1 MNANNKM
8 NANNNRSAAAVSK
21 KFCKVCFDAGKP
33 ESMYTSHTVKS
44 LDVRSGKLV
53 TTCVT
58 LLELECRYCFKN
70 GHTVKFCPVLEENK
84 KMDKEKERV
93 NRAQHQVRPQEQQK
107 VVQKPL
113 NVFAALAEGSDDEED
128 EVQMPLTVP
137 LTVSACD
144 EFPALMGNTKVVG
157 SNCSKSY
164 SCVAATPADEVRLEM
179 LRKQRLEVE
188 KNAASKANASNVN
201 EFDEE
206 QDAFEDDQ
214 SMSLDEKYG
223 DKMYEILY
231 EYFKNEFH
239 RERTATVVGVLLERD
254 IPELEELTTN
264 RLYLEEQAD
273 EIFAALKEFD
283 APARTYTTEVDDW

>member
-1 MNANNKM
+1 MNT
-8 NANNNRSAAAVSK
+8 NNNRSAAAACK

-44 LDVRSGKLV
+44 VDVRSGKLL

-58 LLELECRYCFKN
+58 LLALECRYCFKN

-93 NRAQHQVRPQEQQK
+93 NRVQHQVRPQEQPK

-113 NVFAALAEGSDDEED
+113 NVFAALAEGRDDEED
-128 EVQMPLTVP
+128 EVQMPLTVA
-137 LTVSACD
+137 SD
-144 EFPALMGNTKVVG
+144 EFPALMGNTKAVG

-164 SCVAATPADEVRLEM
+164 SCVAATPVDEVRLDT

-188 KNAASKANASNVN
+188 KNAASNSNASNVN
-201 EFDEE
+201 AFKEE
-206 QDAFEDDQ
+206 QDAFEEDQ

-223 DKMYEILY
+223 DKMYEILL
-231 EYFKNEFH
+231 EYFKNDGVSKRH
-239 RERTATVVGVLLERD
+239 PERICMVVGKLLESD
-254 IPELEELTTN
+254 IAELEELTTN
-264 RLYLEEQAD
+264 RIYLEDCAD

-283 APARTYTTEVDDW
+283 PPAKTYTTEVDDW